1 MTFARGQ
8 WVFVDPHAGDAPR
21 ELRGLA
27 GQVVALADDRVT
39 VAFGNA
45 PIEVDAAILLAD
57 RRRRNRPP
65 AQWPAPPFA
74 QSA

>member
-1 MTFARGQ
+1 MTFAHGQ
-8 WVFVDPHAGDAPR
+8 WVYVDPGADRAPR

-27 GQVVALADDRVT
+27 GQVVAIADGRVT
-39 VAFGNA
+39 VAFGA
-45 PIEVDAAILLAD
+45 TPTEVDVAFLLAD